1 MTRVVQ
7 EGLMFFGA
15 GSHVYALAARSGKRV
30 WTHQTETRTS
40 NASGWEQLVTGLATS
55 RSWGLGLGGGMVY
68 VSLMNGHVAA
78 LRERTGPLVW
88 DQLVGTEAPPIAK
101 GITWT
106 PLHLRGGL

>member
-40 NASGWEQLVTGLATS
+40 HASGWEQMVTGLATS

-78 LRERTGPLVW
+78 LREKTGQLGW
-88 DQLVGTEAPPIAK
+88 AQLVSTEALTIAK
-101 GITWT
+101 SSICT
-106 PLHLRGGL
+106 P